1 MKVKSWYP
9 YRDATVETLT
19 VALAARIAHA
29 NAELTPLQVVERLAA
44 GRAVWSS
51 VCDLHYK
58 VQE

>member
-9 YRDATVETLT
+9 FVPGVVEPLT

-29 NAELTPLQVVERLAA
+29 NAELTPLQVVEHLAS
-44 GRAVWSS
+44 GRVVWSS

-58 VQE
+58 VEE